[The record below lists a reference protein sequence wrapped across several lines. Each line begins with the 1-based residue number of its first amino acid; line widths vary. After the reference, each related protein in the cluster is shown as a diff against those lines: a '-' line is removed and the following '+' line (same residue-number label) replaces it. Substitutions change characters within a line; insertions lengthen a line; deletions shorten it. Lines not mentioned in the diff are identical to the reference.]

1 MNTDTRKRKP
11 MDLPTMDLQD
21 MMMKDL
27 NASMDARMADAASL
41 EWQKDMAKHE
51 HPPRFHQ
58 KSSTPCLTSTQ

>member
-1 MNTDTRKRKP
+1 
-11 MDLPTMDLQD
+11 MDLQD